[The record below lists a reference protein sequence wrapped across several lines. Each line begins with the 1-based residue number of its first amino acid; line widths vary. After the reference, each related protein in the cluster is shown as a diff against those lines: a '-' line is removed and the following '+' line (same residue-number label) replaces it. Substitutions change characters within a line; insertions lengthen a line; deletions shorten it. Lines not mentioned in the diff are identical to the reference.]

1 VCVFIKV
8 FLIIIYS
15 GTPNILRANS
25 W

>member
-1 VCVFIKV
+1 VFIKV